1 MSFARNT
8 FKGRD
13 VHKSLTLGF
22 LAMAEFRYLTKEGF
36 DRLMNELDDLKTRG
50 RAEAARAIAE
60 ARDKGDL
67 SENAEYHAAKDEQAM
82 LELKIS
88 ELERA
93 LSNARV
99 IDQSQLDTSH
109 VVLFSKVTIKN
120 IRNNAQLTYQLVSET
135 EADLKSKKISVNSP
149 MGQGLLG
156 KAVGEIA
163 AVETPAGKMEF
174 EILEITV

>member
-1 MSFARNT
+1 
-8 FKGRD
+8 
-13 VHKSLTLGF
+13 
-22 LAMAEFRYLTKEGF
+22 MADFRYLTKEGY
-36 DRLMNELDDLKTRG
+36 DKLINELDDLKTNG
-50 RAEAARAIAE
+50 RTEAARAIAE

-93 LSNARV
+93 LSNARI
-99 IDQSQLDTSH
+99 IDQSQLDTSQ

-120 IRNNAQLTYQLVSET
+120 VKNNAKQTYQLVSET
-135 EADLKSKKISVNSP
+135 EADLKARKISVSSP

-163 AVETPAGKMEF
+163 AVETPGGKMEF
-174 EILEITV
+174 EILEISI